1 MNIQNFSD
9 LTSFI
14 NDENLKL
21 QESFGINVNSKTM
34 IRYVEKTLKRYIK
47 LYDKPLY
54 RRVKRDLELQEA
66 IETMP
71 HSWVWK
77 IFHSKLWN
85 KIKLLKDNE
94 PIQKVEST
102 TIQPETKP
110 IETSLVPVVIKSVS
124 VPVENDF

>member
-77 IFHSKLWN
+77 IFHTKLWN

>member
-85 KIKLLKDNE
+85 KIKLLKNNE

-110 IETSLVPVVIKSVS
+110 VQTSLVPVVIKSVS

>member
-34 IRYVEKTLKRYIK
+34 IRYVEKPLKRYIK

-85 KIKLLKDNE
+85 KIKLLKNNE

-110 IETSLVPVVIKSVS
+110 VQTSLVPVVIKSVS

>member
-71 HSWVWK
+71 HSWFWK

>member
-34 IRYVEKTLKRYIK
+34 IRYVEKTLKRYIN

>member
-110 IETSLVPVVIKSVS
+110 VQTSLVPVVIKSVS
-124 VPVENDF
+124 IPVENDF